1 MASHAGQL
9 EATGSAPAPRTGAPT
24 RTRRDELLTDRVS
37 VDGRTVSYA
46 RGGHGLPVLFLHG
59 WGLDHESD
67 RRALRRLTARG
78 CNVIAPS
85 LPGFGRSDEL
95 PVLERTLVG
104 YARWVDRFL
113 EAIGADE
120 PVVVLGHS
128 FGGGIA
134 TRFAHDRPER
144 VRYLVML
151 NAVGDAQSFAA
162 GGLAGRPERIG
173 LDAVRSLFDAL
184 RPSDDL
190 ATIGQMQR
198 TLLAN
203 LRRHPFSVLQA
214 AQAALTADLRAEM
227 AVLAAR
233 ALPVLVLWSDG
244 DRLIP
249 IAAFDTF
256 CSAFGTDGHVVRG
269 GHSWLLANPD
279 VFGEVLDNVIHVE
292 GQQHGARAATT
303 SVDEVR
309 RLLATTSLPPTTA
322 RRLLDGVSPM
332 WALSESPEVLAAD
345 LALCHPR
352 VRPGEVR
359 AVARQLPDGDRFRL
373 TVVAQDRRGL
383 LADTTAVLAT
393 AGVSVDGASVMTWP
407 EHRLAVHALTVRSD
421 GGIDDGLWEQVGA
434 RLQASA
440 ETPVRML
447 FRPTG
452 RARVTTTGA
461 GTSSSIVRVTAPD
474 DIGLLSA
481 TCRWFADHGISIE
494 AAGIDTTNGVAN
506 DVFLID
512 GDCDT
517 SQLAAHLS
525 RAPRRSSQCV
535 RLLRLVLDPR

>member
-1 MASHAGQL
+1 M
-9 EATGSAPAPRTGAPT
+9 
-24 RTRRDELLTDRVS
+24 
-37 VDGRTVSYA
+37 
-46 RGGHGLPVLFLHG
+46 LFLHG
-59 WGLDHESD
+59 WGLDHESY
-67 RRALRRLTARG
+67 RRALRRLTVRG

-85 LPGFGRSDEL
+85 LPGFGLSDEL
-95 PVLERTLVG
+95 PVLQRTLVG
-104 YARWVDRFL
+104 YAGWVERFL
-113 EAIGADE
+113 QAIGVDE

-134 TRFAHDRPER
+134 TRFAHDRPDR

-162 GGLAGRPERIG
+162 GGVPARGGRFG
-173 LDAVRSLFDAL
+173 LDGLRALVDAL
-184 RPSDDL
+184 RPTDDL

-203 LRRHPFSVLQA
+203 MGRHPFTVLQA
-214 AQAALTADLRAEM
+214 AHAALTADLRTEM

-233 ALPVLVLWSDG
+233 GLPVLVLWSDG

-249 IAAFDTF
+249 LAAFDTF
-256 CSAFGTDGHVVRG
+256 CSTFGTDGHVVRG

-292 GQQHGARAATT
+292 GHAHGAHAATT
-303 SVDEVR
+303 SVEEVR
-309 RLLATTSLPPTTA
+309 RLLATTSVPPATA
-322 RRLLDGVSPM
+322 RRLLGGVSQL
-332 WALSESPEVLAAD
+332 WSLSEAPDVLAAD

-352 VRPGEVR
+352 VRAGEVR
-359 AVARQLPDGDRFRL
+359 AVARPLPDGDRFRL
-373 TVVAQDRRGL
+373 TVVAHDRRGF
-383 LADTTAVLAT
+383 LADTAAVLAT
-393 AGVSVDGASVMTWP
+393 AGVSVERASVMTWP
-407 EHRLAVHALTVRSD
+407 EHDLALHALTVHSG
-421 GGIDDGLWEQVGA
+421 GGIDTSVWEQLGA
-434 RLQASA
+434 RLEASA

-447 FRPTG
+447 FRPSG

-461 GTSSSIVRVTAPD
+461 GTSSSLVRVNAPD
-474 DIGLLSA
+474 DVGLLSA
-481 TCRWFADHGISIE
+481 ICRWFADHGVSIA

-517 SQLAAHLS
+517 SELAAHLS
-525 RAPRRSSQCV
+525 RAPARSTPCL